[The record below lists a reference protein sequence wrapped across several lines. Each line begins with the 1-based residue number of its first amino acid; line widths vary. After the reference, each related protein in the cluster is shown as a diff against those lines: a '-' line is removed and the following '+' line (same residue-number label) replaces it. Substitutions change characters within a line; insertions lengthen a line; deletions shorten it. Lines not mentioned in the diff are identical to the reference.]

1 MYGYNENQ
9 GRERGEGRRLCISLS
24 VMAPGMTQVT
34 QQFSLEPSTCWQ
46 KVHDQIQGY
55 DHQQRLQIYHYNQL
69 LAIHRVCLS
78 HNMLVPLGLCFCPTP
93 QSIGPIL

>member
-9 GRERGEGRRLCISLS
+9 GRERGEGEIVHFSLR
-24 VMAPGMTQVT
+24 VMAPSPGMT

-46 KVHDQIQGY
+46 QVHDQIQGC

>member
-9 GRERGEGRRLCISLS
+9 GRERGEGEIVHFSLRL
-24 VMAPGMTQVT
+24 MAPRMT

-46 KVHDQIQGY
+46 QVHDQIQGC